1 MLLHSPRSELYI
13 YKTQNIMA
21 DNRMKV
27 SEHVILN
34 NKLRFQKLE
43 LVKIIYSKINYN
55 NSNLGT

>member
-1 MLLHSPRSELYI
+1 MLLHSPGSELNI

-43 LVKIIYSKINYN
+43 LAKIIHSKINYN

>member
-1 MLLHSPRSELYI
+1 MLLHSPRSELNI

-27 SEHVILN
+27 SEHVILH

-43 LVKIIYSKINYN
+43 LAKIIHSKINYN

>member
-43 LVKIIYSKINYN
+43 LVKIIHSKINYN

>member
-1 MLLHSPRSELYI
+1 MLLHSPRSELNI

-43 LVKIIYSKINYN
+43 LTKIIHSKINYN

>member
-1 MLLHSPRSELYI
+1 MLLHSPRSELNI
-13 YKTQNIMA
+13 YKTQNILA

-43 LVKIIYSKINYN
+43 LAKIIHSKINYN

>member
-1 MLLHSPRSELYI
+1 MLLHSPRSELNI

-43 LVKIIYSKINYN
+43 LAKIIHSKINYN